1 MCALYQCPITVQR
14 DYRVFTVH
22 AAKSLNLTQAVTL
35 ISSVAY
41 QSWRSSVNPLR
52 TRVLILPAATAGV
65 VLGEQQRTSSW
76 YHSRC

>member
-41 QSWRSSVNPLR
+41 QSWRSSVNPVR
-52 TRVLILPAATAGV
+52 TRVLIWPVAVQLLLLL
-65 VLGEQQRTSSW
+65 VLF
-76 YHSRC
+76 